1 VTRSIEPSEE
11 TVLVLASLLGIPTH
25 GRALLSDVDEHTG
38 KRLGPRTLYGI
49 VAPLEGPGYVCRL
62 EIGDRGRSPYRTIS
76 AGKRA
81 YEEGLQHLQRYGRA
95 LRALS
100 AS

>member
-25 GRALLSDVDEHTG
+25 GRALLSDVDKHTG
-38 KRLGPRTLYGI
+38 KRLGPGTLYGI

-62 EIGDRGRSPYRTIS
+62 GDRGRSPYRTIS

-81 YEEGLQHLQRYGRA
+81 YEERLQHLQRYGRA